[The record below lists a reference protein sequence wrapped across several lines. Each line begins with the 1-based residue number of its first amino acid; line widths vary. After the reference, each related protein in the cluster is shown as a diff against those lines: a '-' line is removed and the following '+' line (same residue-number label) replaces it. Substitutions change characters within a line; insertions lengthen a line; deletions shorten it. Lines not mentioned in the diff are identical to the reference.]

1 MNCLSRVF
9 ILLCGAFCLMPAQ
22 VSASDIEVKEKQDSV
37 TQLSEIAVIAKAKQK
52 NDLRLEPLS
61 ATVIKLGDIER
72 KQIVGLS
79 DLSYQTPNLYI
90 PDYGSKM
97 TSSIYVRGLGSRID
111 NPAVGLYV
119 DNVPLLN
126 KNGYDFDMWD
136 IMRMEVLRG
145 PQSTLYG
152 RNTVGGIINI
162 YTLSP
167 KVYQGLRLSGSYS
180 TGNSYNIKGSYYGR
194 ITKKLAFS
202 LGGNYFSSDGF
213 FKNEFDGSEC
223 DWIKGGT
230 GRFRLVYSPNSKWTI
245 DNSLNFSL
253 VEQGGYGYRLYDSST
268 GTVNPVNYN
277 DKSGYDRVTV
287 SNGLSVNYNADNY
300 VFSSVTSWQYLDDCM
315 ILDQDFTPKDMF
327 TLKQAQHEHTVTQDF
342 VFKSKEGRRYQWL
355 TGATFFYKGMDLD
368 APVVFKQDG
377 INELILDNVNSMFQ
391 HMPAPMNTANLA
403 FKQPELNLNSAFGM
417 PVTGAAIY
425 HQSGYTIGKF
435 TFTAGLRFDFENS
448 KISYSSDALVDY
460 IYTMKIQMSPM
471 MPPREIKVEKSV
483 ETLLEGKLSQNYFE
497 VLPKFALQYS
507 LGKKGNLYA
516 SVTRGFKAGGYNT
529 QMFSDILQN
538 QLKSDLM
545 KDLMSS
551 AGGSMGSGGSMG
563 GNSSGSANYTVE
575 DIITYKPEYS
585 WNYEVGAHLNLLG
598 GGLKADAALFYIDC
612 KDQQL
617 TVFPDGTTT
626 GRMMTNAGKTRSLG
640 LELALDAKVTG
651 GLNLNCSYGY
661 TKAKFTEYD
670 NGIVDYA
677 GKYVPY
683 VPLNTLSANLSYTL
697 YNIGG
702 LLDMLSFRI
711 GYNGIGKIYWN
722 EENSVCENFYSLMNA
737 SIYAHKGILS
747 LELWS
752 KNLTNTNYNT
762 FYFVSVGNAF
772 FSQGRPAEFGVT
784 LSLHL

>member
-61 ATVIKLGDIER
+61 ATVIKLGEIER

-167 KVYQGLRLSGSYS
+167 NVYQGFRLSGSYS

-213 FKNEFDGSEC
+213 FKNEFDGSKC

-230 GRFRLVYSPNSKWTI
+230 GRFRLVYSPNSRLTV
-245 DNSLNFSL
+245 DNSLMFTY
-253 VEQGGYGYRLYDSST
+253 VEQGGYAYRLYDSST
-268 GTVNPVNYN
+268 GIVNPVNYN

-355 TGATFFYKGMDLD
+355 TGATFFYKGMDMD

-377 INELILDNVNSMFQ
+377 IKQFVSLLTDTSYNGSVLEMHEVAPIVSMFVFYFWYQYRIKNYSLKKTVFKELVCFGIIFFSMKRIVFLSTFITLCLFEFIRFFYKRRKNVYTLPIRFVISLLGWVMLLVMFIFVLFIKSGLLYDFLSYFNINSMARAEFWQ
-391 HMPAPMNTANLA
+391 GISGQYEFSPFYLGRGLGYVSKWMDNNWMNL
-403 FKQPELNLNSAFGM
+403 G
-417 PVTGAAIY
+417 I
-425 HQSGYTIGKF
+425 
-435 TFTAGLRFDFENS
+435 AGL
-448 KISYSSDALVDY
+448 
-460 IYTMKIQMSPM
+460 
-471 MPPREIKVEKSV
+471 
-483 ETLLEGKLSQNYFE
+483 
-497 VLPKFALQYS
+497 
-507 LGKKGNLYA
+507 
-516 SVTRGFKAGGYNT
+516 
-529 QMFSDILQN
+529 
-538 QLKSDLM
+538 
-545 KDLMSS
+545 
-551 AGGSMGSGGSMG
+551 
-563 GNSSGSANYTVE
+563 
-575 DIITYKPEYS
+575 
-585 WNYEVGAHLNLLG
+585 
-598 GGLKADAALFYIDC
+598 
-612 KDQQL
+612 
-617 TVFPDGTTT
+617 
-626 GRMMTNAGKTRSLG
+626 
-640 LELALDAKVTG
+640 
-651 GLNLNCSYGY
+651 
-661 TKAKFTEYD
+661 TE
-670 NGIVDYA
+670 
-677 GKYVPY
+677 
-683 VPLNTLSANLSYTL
+683 
-697 YNIGG
+697 
-702 LLDMLSFRI
+702 
-711 GYNGIGKIYWN
+711 
-722 EENSVCENFYSLMNA
+722 
-737 SIYAHKGILS
+737 
-747 LELWS
+747 
-752 KNLTNTNYNT
+752 
-762 FYFVSVGNAF
+762 
-772 FSQGRPAEFGVT
+772 
-784 LSLHL
+784 